1 MWGIKQEII
10 QINNGRMQMRV
21 PGAGCRGSGLWDFGF
36 RISDFGF
43 RIWDLGFGI
52 WDLRFGICDLRFAI

>member
-1 MWGIKQEII
+1 MVVMMVVI
-10 QINNGRMQMRV
+10 GRFVARTC
-21 PGAGCRGSGLWDFGF
+21 GGGKILDLDFGF

-52 WDLRFGICDLRFAI
+52 WGFGIWGFGFGAKRFPPK